1 MTPPLKQLAFST
13 WPERHR
19 VDHQLAGIGR
29 DHDEL
34 EQVAGPGGTDHEK
47 ARRIVPELDPRDGVP
62 VGMIDVIG
70 VDVPS
75 G

>member
-1 MTPPLKQLAFST
+1 
-13 WPERHR
+13 